1 MKRSTEVRP
10 PERKGKDRPALTPE
24 ERQKQ
29 IAAKAMDLAE
39 RRIEEGVA
47 TSQEIVYW
55 LKTQSREEELSN
67 RLIEAQV
74 KLKEAQAEALESQ
87 KQTEEIARKA
97 YAAIQKYAGAF
108 AQSESED
115 EEDY

>member
-1 MKRSTEVRP
+1 MKRTTEVRP

-87 KQTEEIARKA
+87 KATEEIARQA
-97 YAAIQKYAGAF
+97 YAAIQRYAGAF
-108 AQSESED
+108 TQNEYSDED
-115 EEDY
+115 DD